1 VRFACRR
8 EPSRNPG
15 AASQR
20 SAGKADPPAAAR
32 AIGDRAG
39 ALVSELMSK
48 AQPTAPGDALPLK
61 PGMSDNEVFCMDKTM
76 MAFADEK

>member
-1 VRFACRR
+1 MSLRV
-8 EPSRNPG
+8 
-15 AASQR
+15 
-20 SAGKADPPAAAR
+20 
-32 AIGDRAG
+32 G